1 VHGLSIPGLRRGL
14 GIILILLFAS
24 ACASPVSTLPS
35 ARSAA
40 ESATL
45 VPTIPITS
53 APVAPATSTPNSP
66 SPLPAATADVDVQPA
81 AVIASPVPSSTPEPA
96 PAEAAPFDSALA
108 GELQQILDATVA
120 DGTIPGAVL
129 AVHIPGH
136 TPWSGASGL
145 ADRRQRLPM
154 EPSTRVRIAS
164 ISKIFTAVVVMQLV
178 EEGAIDLDAPMTT
191 WLPDLVPN
199 GEQITVRNLL
209 NHTSGLYDFVEDRR
223 FISHGYQKPDRMWE
237 PQELVAYAVKHRPA
251 FAPGAE
257 GAFDYSST
265 NYVILGMIVERVT
278 GNSLAHEMKQR
289 IFEPLR
295 LENTFFAPHDA
306 VQGQQAHGYMH
317 QTDQT
322 DISLSIVFATAN
334 LVSTASD
341 TQRFGQALLDG
352 ELLRPATRA
361 LMYQFVNGH
370 GQYNMPDLAY
380 GEGIMRNRLP
390 VGPGPDGRPRPA
402 EASLVVGHI
411 GGFGG
416 FRSALWAAPESGI
429 TVALAMNQAATD
441 PNILATRVFD
451 TILRHQGR

>member
-1 VHGLSIPGLRRGL
+1 ALP
-14 GIILILLFAS
+14 
-24 ACASPVSTLPS
+24 SPV
-35 ARSAA
+35 
-40 ESATL
+40 ATG
-45 VPTIPITS
+45 T
-53 APVAPATSTPNSP
+53 PV
-66 SPLPAATADVDVQPA
+66 
-81 AVIASPVPSSTPEPA
+81 PEPA
-96 PAEAAPFDSALA
+96 QVEVAPFDPDLA
-108 GELQQILDATVA
+108 GELQQILDTTVA
-120 DGTIPGAVL
+120 DGAIPGAVL

-136 TPWSGASGL
+136 ASWSGASGL

-154 EPSTRVRIAS
+154 ETTTRVRIAS

-223 FISHGYQKPDRMWE
+223 FISRGYQKPDRVWE
-237 PQELVAYAVKHRPA
+237 PQELVTYAAKHRPS
-251 FAPGAE
+251 FAPGAQ

-278 GNSLAHEMKQR
+278 GNSLAHEMKR
-289 IFEPLR
+289 HIFEPLG
-295 LENTFFAPHDA
+295 LENTFFAPQDA

-322 DISLSIVFATAN
+322 NISLSIVFATAN
-334 LVSTASD
+334 IVSTASD

-352 ELLRPATRA
+352 KLLQPKTRA

-402 EASLVVGHI
+402 ETSLVLGHI

-441 PNILATRVFD
+441 PNLLATRVFD